1 MVKRAEDHRVQI
13 NENMKGGTGPTQ
25 VIRVMEEG
33 EYESPLK
40 LIGKL
45 VLQPG
50 SALGYHT
57 HEGEEEIIHVLSGTA
72 RYIDGS
78 EETLLRAGDSCICLS
93 GHGHSIACASET
105 EPLVVFAVIN
115 RL

>member
-1 MVKRAEDHRVQI
+1 MVKRAEEHITQL
-13 NENMKGGTGPTQ
+13 NEKMKGGTGVT
-25 VIRVMEEG
+25 RVTRIMAEG

-50 SALGYHT
+50 CSLGYHT
-57 HEGEEEIIHVLSGTA
+57 HDGEEEIIHVLSGPA
-72 RYIDGS
+72 RYNDDG

-93 GHGHSIACASET
+93 GHGHSIACAGET